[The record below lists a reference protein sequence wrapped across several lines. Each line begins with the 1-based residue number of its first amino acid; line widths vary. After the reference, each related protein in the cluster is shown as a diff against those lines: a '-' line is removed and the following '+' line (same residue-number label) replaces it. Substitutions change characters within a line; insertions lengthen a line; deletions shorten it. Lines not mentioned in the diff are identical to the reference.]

1 MKDLKFEQ
9 KHPMSRFDA
18 ADLLTAFA
26 EALRKGDKA
35 EVELIGGTLELRVP
49 DEVLAEVEFEIGDG
63 EVELEIEFKWPTGGR
78 RKAPAAAAA
87 PAPESAEGA
96 AGAKKAAP
104 SARTRKAAPAKRT
117 RSGAGTG
124 GGTRTKRAAAKKA

>member
-9 KHPMSRFDA
+9 KHPMSRLDA

-49 DEVLAEVEFEIGDG
+49 DELLAEVEFEIGDG
-63 EVELEIEFKWPTGGR
+63 EVELEIEFKWPTGGA
-78 RKAPAAAAA
+78 RKAPSVAAATAG
-87 PAPESAEGA
+87 AEGT

-104 SARTRKAAPAKRT
+104 GARTRKAPAKRA
-117 RSGAGTG
+117 RSGAGAG

>member
-49 DEVLAEVEFEIGDG
+49 DELVAEVEFEIGDG
-63 EVELEIEFKWPTGGR
+63 EVELEIEFKWPTGAPR
-78 RKAPAAAAA
+78 RVAAPAAAAA
-87 PAPESAEGA
+87 PDAERPA
-96 AGAKKAAP
+96 TPAK
-104 SARTRKAAPAKRT
+104 SARSRKTAAPAKRT
-117 RSGAGTG
+117 RSGGADGSA
-124 GGTRTKRAAAKKA
+124 RTKRTAAKKTA